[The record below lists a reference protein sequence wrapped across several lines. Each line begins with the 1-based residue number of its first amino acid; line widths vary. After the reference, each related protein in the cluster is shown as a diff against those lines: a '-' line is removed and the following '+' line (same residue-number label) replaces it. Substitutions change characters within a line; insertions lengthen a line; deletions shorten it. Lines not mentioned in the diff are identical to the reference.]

1 MIYVFTRFF
10 WGNFGHNGRKTT
22 FAPYEKPSNFASKK
36 NKLYFMVVHESTQ
49 VYGIF
54 AELNN
59 LKSVTLPNEEARRKD
74 NKNSTR
80 YTYSTTQDTR
90 HKEE

>member
-10 WGNFGHNGRKTT
+10 LENFGHNDRKATC
-22 FAPYEKPSNFASKK
+22 APYEKPRNFASKK
-36 NKLYFMVVHESTQ
+36 NKLYFMRVHESTQ

-59 LKSVTLPNEEARRKD
+59 IKSVTLPNEE
-74 NKNSTR
+74 
-80 YTYSTTQDTR
+80 
-90 HKEE
+90 E